1 MTRLKGK
8 MDVCVRDQPV
18 RWFFGQKEM
27 VSTRTNGFWV
37 GNLVESTCVNG
48 LLKCVGEVLT

>member
-18 RWFFGQKEM
+18 KWFFGQKEM